1 MIARHTLSETM
12 LDELA
17 DGRGGPAA
25 VRALWR
31 GQHSRRLLLLKL
43 LIEQT
48 ARTPDRDD
56 AVAAIVAAELQDPAA
71 RKILIEPMVGVW
83 AAATIRSITGPGATA
98 EQLGHL
104 GAIAAAT
111 SLKAGTTSRLRGY
124 SRGGW
129 LYLPTLGRV
138 RVPSGDGAVQL
149 TTDNGQLRVDG
160 TEVGPVDS
168 RWQARRELS
177 VDHEPRPA
185 VCLEDVDPYRDAY
198 HVAAADRL
206 PQAEFDSW
214 RRLLAETWRILTRH
228 APVRAAE
235 LAEGLQSLVPLQ
247 KPMANTAHSATAK
260 EAVGVVGLD
269 LPNSAA
275 DFAVALVHEFQHSKL
290 TAVLDIV
297 ALYDGESDRT
307 FFAPWR
313 TDPRP
318 IGGLLQ
324 GVYAFIAVADTWRA
338 LSTDPD
344 AFPRA
349 EHEFAEARAQVS
361 DALDTLERSG
371 LLTLDGMR
379 FLAGMKRAVERLHAA
394 SVPAATDVAARQVLI
409 RRRTEWDRT
418 NSAR

>member
-1 MIARHTLSETM
+1 MIARHTLSETT

-17 DGRGGPAA
+17 DGLGGPTAI
-25 VRALWR
+25 RGLWR

-43 LIEQT
+43 LIERT
-48 ARTPDRDD
+48 APNPDRDD
-56 AVAAIVAAELQDPAA
+56 AVAAIIAAEHHDPTVH
-71 RKILIEPMVGVW
+71 KLLVEPMVGVW
-83 AAATIRSITGPGATA
+83 AAATIRSIVGSGATA

-104 GAIAAAT
+104 GALATAAA
-111 SLKAGTTSRLRGY
+111 LKAGTTSRLRGY

-129 LYLPTLGRV
+129 LYLPTIGRV

-149 TTDNGQLRVDG
+149 STEKGRLLVDG
-160 TEVGPVDS
+160 AEVGPVDT
-168 RWQARRELS
+168 RWQQRRELS
-177 VDHEPRPA
+177 VGHEPQLA
-185 VCLEDVDPYRDAY
+185 ICLEDVDPYRDAY

-206 PQAEFDSW
+206 SPAEFDSW
-214 RRLLAETWRILTRH
+214 GRLLAETWRILTRY
-228 APVRAAE
+228 APIRAAE
-235 LAEGLQSLVPLQ
+235 LAEGLHSLVPLQ
-247 KPMANTAHSATAK
+247 KPLANTAHSATAK

-297 ALYDGESDRT
+297 PLYDGKSDRT

-338 LSTDPD
+338 LSRDPD
-344 AFPRA
+344 AFPQA

-371 LLTLDGMR
+371 LLTSNGIR

-394 SVPAATDVAARQVLI
+394 SVPAAADIAAHQVLV
-409 RRRTEWDRT
+409 RRRTDWDRM
-418 NSAR
+418 NAAR